1 MQSRLPGQRGRR
13 GGGEGSG
20 WDVGTCCGQGTW
32 WPSERARG
40 GIRVHV
46 MGSGHVVGYG
56 HVVGSGCTW
65 WDQLGHVVGSGW
77 ARGGIRV
84 GTWWD
89 QCTWWD
95 QGARG
100 GISARGGIRTRGGI
114 WARGGIRVHV
124 VGSRLT
130 CQPYNVYGVSCSLA
144 FTSAT
149 WRPSSYLAPVK
160 PVRLRSVRFC
170 EQARGQAHH

>member
-1 MQSRLPGQRGRR
+1 MGCGHVVR
-13 GGGEGSG
+13 SG
-20 WDVGTCCGQGTW
+20 HVV
-32 WPSERARG
+32 A
-40 GIRVHV
+40 IRVHV
-46 MGSGHVVGYG
+46 VGCG
-56 HVVGSGCTW
+56 
-65 WDQLGHVVGSGW
+65 
-77 ARGGIRV
+77 
-84 GTWWD
+84 
-89 QCTWWD
+89 
-95 QGARG
+95 
-100 GISARGGIRTRGGI
+100 
-114 WARGGIRVHV
+114 HV